1 MDNGVCT
8 KGYPKDFLSQ
18 TSTPA
23 DGYPQYRRRDDGR
36 TIRLGTFQV
45 DNTWVVPYN
54 PWLSKKFNAHINLE
68 ACMTVKSVKYLFKY
82 IYKGHDCAHVEIQ
95 ETNQLNHDAI
105 TTYLDARYVSA
116 TEAFWRLSEYKMH
129 EQSHSV
135 MRLPIHLPNQQPVY
149 FQQGHEEEALD
160 RATSAESLLTSWFHL
175 NQNSQEA
182 LQHLYTEIPNHYVI
196 KPPRKRWILR
206 KRGGDKIIPRMYSVS
221 PRDTERFHL
230 RMLLL
235 HKLGATSYED
245 LCTVNG
251 HIAPTF
257 KEACQL
263 LNLLIDDTEWDN
275 TLTEASAF
283 QMPSRLRS
291 LFATI

>member
-1 MDNGVCT
+1 
-8 KGYPKDFLSQ
+8 
-18 TSTPA
+18 
-23 DGYPQYRRRDDGR
+23 
-36 TIRLGTFQV
+36 
-45 DNTWVVPYN
+45 
-54 PWLSKKFNAHINLE
+54 
-68 ACMTVKSVKYLFKY
+68 
-82 IYKGHDCAHVEIQ
+82 
-95 ETNQLNHDAI
+95 
-105 TTYLDARYVSA
+105 
-116 TEAFWRLSEYKMH
+116 MH

-135 MRLPIHLPNQQPVY
+135 MRLPVHLPNQQPVY

-160 RATSAESLLTSWFHL
+160 RATSADSLLTSWFHL

-182 LQHLYTEIPNHYVI
+182 RQHLYTEIPNHYVI
-196 KPPRKRWILR
+196 KPPGKTWVLR

-235 HKLGATSYED
+235 HKPGATSYED

-257 KEACQL
+257 KEACKL

-291 LFATI
+291 LFATICLHCSPADPMQLWITHKDALMQDYVQLHHLSNENAENAALQDIEHFFMHAGATSSDFGLPAILSPQTLSSLLDFSLVDANIQTTIDELNSQQ